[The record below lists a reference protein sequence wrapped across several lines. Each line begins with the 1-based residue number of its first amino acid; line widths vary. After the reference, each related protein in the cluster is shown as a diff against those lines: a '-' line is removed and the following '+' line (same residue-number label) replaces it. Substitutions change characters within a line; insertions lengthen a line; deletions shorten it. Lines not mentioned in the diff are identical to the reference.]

1 MLEQLGGAAG
11 VGVGAAVIA
20 FWKQFQALLY
30 RITGVIFARYELS
43 GTIGIAARHYLVT
56 ESSRTFNLGS
66 TFFRS
71 SVALTTRERRFEF
84 VGFEILNE
92 SGAIFICRYGI
103 LLGTESSTVLDSS
116 NMKLTSIRGLFRVRK
131 FLREAML
138 VYNRSTYDVRK
149 RFFLVKK
156 CGRGSVH
163 ARKSSADYVQPASS
177 GSRGPQGG
185 GSDVSAYDTAE
196 ALRRKNLQLVTHDYE
211 DILETS
217 DLGGGADHDP
227 FHGLF
232 YAPDVMHKVEG
243 VRNWLEDRQWYE
255 DRSIPWRLGWLLY
268 GPPGTGKTRLVVAM
282 ARLYDMPIF
291 FFDLAS
297 MSNEDFET
305 EWKHAQAMTPCMVVF
320 EDFCRTFKEDKNLI
334 GEEGGGLALTTI
346 LNCMSGGEAAHGI
359 FTVITANTIENVSPA
374 IGQPIDGKG
383 SSRPGRTDAAIKLDA
398 MAPKEQEAL
407 VRFMLDGLP
416 EKQMVKVLQATRGMT
431 AAQAT
436 NVCVDFGRSWRKEQN
451 GESTTTGRIEESGD
465 RENNTTLTTTG

>member
-1 MLEQLGGAAG
+1 MLDQLGGAAS

-20 FWKQFQALLY
+20 FWTQFKALLY
-30 RITGVIFARYELS
+30 RITGVIFARYELG
-43 GTIGIAARHYLVT
+43 GTVGLAARHYLVT
-56 ESSRTFNLGS
+56 ESRWTLNLGS
-66 TFFRS
+66 TLFRS
-71 SVALTTRERRFEF
+71 SVALTTRGRKFEF
-84 VGFEILNE
+84 VGFEMLNE
-92 SGAIFICRYGI
+92 SGALFICRYGI
-103 LLGTESSTVLDSS
+103 LLGTESGNTLDHSY
-116 NMKLTSIRGLFRVRK
+116 MKLTSIRGLFRVRK

-138 VYNRSTYDVRK
+138 VYNRSTYDVPK
-149 RFFLVKK
+149 RFCLVKK

-163 ARKSSADYVQPASS
+163 ARRSVVDEPRANS
-177 GSRGPQGG
+177 G
-185 GSDVSAYDTAE
+185 GSPTPNGAYSDISAYVTAE

-232 YAPDVMHKVEG
+232 YAPDVMRKVDG

-282 ARLYDMPIF
+282 ARRYDMPIF

-297 MSNEDFET
+297 MSNEDFESD
-305 EWKHAQAMTPCMVVF
+305 WKHAQAMTPCMVVF

-359 FTVITANTIENVSPA
+359 FTVITANKIENVSSA
-374 IGQPIDGKG
+374 IGQPIEGRG

-398 MAPKEQEAL
+398 MAPTEQEAL

-416 EKQMVKVLQATRGMT
+416 EKQMVKVLQATRGNT
-431 AAQAT
+431 AAQTT

-451 GESTTTGRIEESGD
+451 GESTTSGRIEESSD
-465 RENNTTLTTTG
+465 WENTTALATVG

>member
-1 MLEQLGGAAG
+1 MLDQLGGAAG
-11 VGVGAAVIA
+11 VGVGAAVVA

-30 RITGVIFARYELS
+30 RITGVIFARYELN
-43 GTIGIAARHYLVT
+43 GTIGLAARHYLVT
-56 ESSRTFNLGS
+56 ESRWTLNLGS
-66 TFFRS
+66 TLFRS
-71 SVALTTRERRFEF
+71 SVALTTRERKFEF
-84 VGFEILNE
+84 VAFELLNE
-92 SGAIFICRYGI
+92 SGALFICRYGI
-103 LLGTESSTVLDSS
+103 LLGTESSNALDSS
-116 NMKLTSIRGLFRVRK
+116 NMKLTSIRGLFRVKK

-138 VYNRSTYDVRK
+138 VYNRSTYDVPK
-149 RFFLVKK
+149 RFCLVKRS
-156 CGRGSVH
+156 GRGSVH
-163 ARKSSADYVQPASS
+163 ARRITDESPTRSA
-177 GSRGPQGG
+177 GSAAPHGG
-185 GSDVSAYDTAE
+185 ASDVSAYDTAE
-196 ALRRKNLQLVTHDYE
+196 ALRRKNLQLVTHNYD

-232 YAPDVMHKVEG
+232 YSPEVMLKVEG

-282 ARLYDMPIF
+282 ARRYDMPIF

-297 MSNEDFET
+297 MSNEDFEN

-334 GEEGGGLALTTI
+334 GEEGGGLALTTV

-359 FTVITANTIENVSPA
+359 FTVITANKIENVSSA
-374 IGQPIDGKG
+374 IGQPVEGRG

-398 MAPKEQEAL
+398 MATKEQESL

-451 GESTTTGRIEESGD
+451 GESTTTGRIEESSD
-465 RENNTTLTTTG
+465 RENTAALATAG